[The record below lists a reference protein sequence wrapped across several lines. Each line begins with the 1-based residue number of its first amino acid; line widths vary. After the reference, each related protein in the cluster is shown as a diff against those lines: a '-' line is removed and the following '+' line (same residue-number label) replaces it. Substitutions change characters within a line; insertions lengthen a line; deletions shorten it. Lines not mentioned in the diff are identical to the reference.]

1 MSMKPTILT
10 RHEFSASE
18 LFGLAKKERRPWIRR
33 RIKAIASVKKG
44 VLSREA
50 IARKLFTD
58 SDQVRLWIRRY
69 NTVGLTGL
77 EDKPGKGAKRQLSQ
91 RQETALKKALAKTP
105 RKSGIATNLWS
116 GRAVQEYLK
125 KRSWFSCSI
134 AESYVLLHRLGFT
147 LQRPGRSPVEA
158 DPKAE
163 ERFLKELR
171 GKKSS
176 LS

>member
-1 MSMKPTILT
+1 MKPITLT
-10 RHEFSASE
+10 RHEFSSSE

-33 RIKAIASVKKG
+33 RIQAVQAVRVGI
-44 VLSREA
+44 LSREA
-50 IARKLFTD
+50 IARKFGTD

-69 NTVGLTGL
+69 NAEGLIGL
-77 EDKPGKGAKRQLSQ
+77 EDKPGKGAKRRLSE
-91 RQETALKKALAKTP
+91 RQEAALKKALGKTP
-105 RKSGIATNLWS
+105 GKAGIQTSLWS

-147 LQRPGRSPVEA
+147 LQRPGRTPVEA

-163 ERFLKELR
+163 ARFLKELR
-171 GKKSS
+171 GKKSGIS
-176 LS
+176 